1 MGHYVY
7 RYIHPDY
14 PWLYVGKTDDDLAKR
29 IKTHQTC
36 NTDNIERKYLE
47 LLNESSIYYIELNSS
62 VQTDYIEKM
71 LIDKYKPLL
80 NKKDKNGAACK
91 IEITIP
97 KWEKFNLQASQQY
110 KPPILSVGFAS
121 EDVNYNRNSVMDIGS
136 VDIHE
141 VYDYFDKFPK
151 SNIKFVSRMYDEFSR
166 DIVFKISKTG
176 IRILHQKKLAFKAS
190 LRSRDWITNYDL
202 FASIAGYYPN
212 DWLAYENLLE
222 IYRDKLKSMRRLLQ
236 DKEIDVR
243 DINFGDSFY
252 CVSQSGL
259 ITNEVKFD
267 NNNNVSI
274 YDYDGLIY
282 SAVIYTE
289 NDKAECMGIIQQ
301 LLIDSKTIKFYKH
314 DNHVLNLTPIAKKVI
329 RLSEVLT
336 IIKDKNNKFE
346 EG

>member
-7 RYIHPDY
+7 RYMHPDY

-36 NTDNIERKYLE
+36 STDNIERKYLD

-62 VQTDYIEKM
+62 VQTDYVEKI
-71 LIDKYKPLL
+71 LIDKYKPFL
-80 NKKDKNGAACK
+80 NKKDKNGATCE
-91 IEITIP
+91 IEIVLP
-97 KWEKFNLQASQQY
+97 KWKKFNIQVSNVKSPVLKIGSM
-110 KPPILSVGFAS
+110 S
-121 EDVNYNRNSVMDIGS
+121 EDTNYNRNSVIDIGA

-141 VYDYFDKFPK
+141 IYGYFDKFPK
-151 SNIKFVSRMYDEFSR
+151 SNIKFISRMYDEFSR
-166 DIVFKISKTG
+166 DIVFNISKTG
-176 IRILHQKKLAFKAS
+176 IRILYQKKLVFRAS
-190 LRSRDWITNYDL
+190 LRSRDWIMNYDL

-212 DWLAYENLLE
+212 DWLAYKNLLE
-222 IYRDKLKSMRRLLQ
+222 IYRDELESMRRLLR

-243 DINFGDSFY
+243 DIDFGDSFY

-259 ITNEVKFD
+259 IANEVKFD
-267 NNNNVSI
+267 NDNNVSI

-282 SAVIYTE
+282 SAAIYTE
-289 NDKAECMGIIQQ
+289 DDEAECRGVIQQ
-301 LLIDSKTIKFYKH
+301 LLIDSKTTKFYKH
-314 DNHVLNLTPIAKKVI
+314 DDHVLNLPPIAKKFI

-336 IIKDKNNKFE
+336 IIKDKNNEFE

>member
-7 RYIHPDY
+7 RYMHPDY
-14 PWLYVGKTDDDLAKR
+14 PWLYVGKTDGDLAKR

-36 NTDNIERKYLE
+36 STDNIERKYLE

-97 KWEKFNLQASQQY
+97 KWEKFNFQASQQY
-110 KPPILSVGFAS
+110 KTSTLSVGFVS

-151 SNIKFVSRMYDEFSR
+151 SNIKFVSIMYDEFSR
-166 DIVFKISKTG
+166 DTVFKISKTG

-202 FASIAGYYPN
+202 FSSITGYYPN
-212 DWLAYENLLE
+212 DYLAYENLLE
-222 IYRDKLKSMRRLLQ
+222 IYRDKLKSLKQSLQ
-236 DKEIDVR
+236 DKEIDA
-243 DINFGDSFY
+243 DNIKFGDSFY
-252 CVSQSGL
+252 CVNQDGI
-259 ITNEVKFD
+259 ITNEVKFYGKD
-267 NNNNVSI
+267 CVSI
-274 YDYDGLIY
+274 YDCDGLIY
-282 SAVIYTE
+282 SSTLHTE
-289 NDKAECMGIIQQ
+289 DDKSECNSIISQF
-301 LLIDSKTIKFYKH
+301 LIDSKGMKYYEH
-314 DNHVLNLTPIAKKVI
+314 DDHVLNLPPIAKSVI
-329 RLSEVLT
+329 RLNKVLS
-336 IIKDKNNKFE
+336 IIRDTSKLGE
-346 EG
+346 S